1 MGHIKMSRNI
11 KVVTTIGII
20 FLMQK
25 NACICVEE
33 GGFNKGM
40 LTDDTRCDTPC
51 PGLNTTNCGSK
62 LYGYADLY
70 RHLKTGIIFV
80 LNNEVNTNMIYVKIR
95 QQTIVNNT
103 TNLILVV
110 LNKGET
116 NVTLSEQ
123 SQK

>member
-1 MGHIKMSRNI
+1 MIPALN
-11 KVVTTIGII
+11 
-20 FLMQK
+20 
-25 NACICVEE
+25 
-33 GGFNKGM
+33 
-40 LTDDTRCDTPC
+40 TRCSHPC
-51 PGLNTTNCGSK
+51 PGLNTTNCGST
-62 LYGYADLY
+62 LLDYADLY

-80 LNNEVNTNMIYVKIR
+80 LNNEVNTNMIYVKI
-95 QQTIVNNT
+95 QTIVNNT

>member
-1 MGHIKMSRNI
+1 MP
-11 KVVTTIGII
+11 
-20 FLMQK
+20 
-25 NACICVEE
+25 A
-33 GGFNKGM
+33 
-40 LTDDTRCDTPC
+40 DDGNCSQPC
-51 PGLNTTNCGSK
+51 PGLNTTNCGSTF
-62 LYGYADLY
+62 YNYADLY

-80 LNNEVNTNMIYVKIR
+80 LNNEVNTNMIYDKI
-95 QQTIVNNT
+95 QTIVNNT

>member
-1 MGHIKMSRNI
+1 MGHIKISLNI
-11 KVVTTIGII
+11 KVVTKIGIV
-20 FLMQK
+20 FLMQD
-25 NACICVEE
+25 NACICIEE
-33 GGFNKGM
+33 GGVNKNNM
-40 LTDDTRCDTPC
+40 AADNKRCSNPC
-51 PGLNTTNCGSK
+51 PGLNTTNCGSIFYK
-62 LYGYADLY
+62 YADLY

-80 LNNEVNTNMIYVKIR
+80 LNNEVNTNMIYVKI
-95 QQTIVNNT
+95 QTIVNNT

>member
-1 MGHIKMSRNI
+1 
-11 KVVTTIGII
+11 
-20 FLMQK
+20 MQE
-25 NACICVEE
+25 NACICAEE
-33 GGFNKGM
+33 GDFNTKM
-40 LTDDTRCDTPC
+40 LADNDRCSYPC
-51 PGLNTTNCGSK
+51 PGLNTTNCGWAM
-62 LYGYADLY
+62 YDYADLY

-80 LNNEVNTNMIYVKIR
+80 LNNEVNTNMIYVKI
-95 QQTIVNNT
+95 QTIGNNT